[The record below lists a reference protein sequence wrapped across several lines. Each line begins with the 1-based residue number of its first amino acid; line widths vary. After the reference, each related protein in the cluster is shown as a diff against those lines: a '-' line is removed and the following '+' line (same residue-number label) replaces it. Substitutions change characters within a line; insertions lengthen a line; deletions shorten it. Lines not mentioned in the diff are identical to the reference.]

1 MFSLIRID
9 KTVTNMKEISKVF
22 KWQNVYMINNMKILE
37 EKIDIQRF
45 VIIAITINEL
55 IIG

>member
-45 VIIAITINEL
+45 VIIATTINEL